1 MTIELSVLNISDLT
15 RHVLQTVCMLIFD
28 YTLEGTIRMITLW
41 FGNAVCIGL
50 LVDTSKSS
58 RFLFDN

>member
-1 MTIELSVLNISDLT
+1 MTIELSVLNISDSN
-15 RHVLQTVCMLIFD
+15 HVLQTVCMLIFD

-50 LVDTSKSS
+50 LVDSKSS

>member
-1 MTIELSVLNISDLT
+1 MTIELSVLNISDSN

-41 FGNAVCIGL
+41 FSNAVCVGL
-50 LVDTSKSS
+50 LVDSKGS
-58 RFLFDN
+58 RLLFDN

>member
-1 MTIELSVLNISDLT
+1 MTIELSVLNISDSDH
-15 RHVLQTVCMLIFD
+15 HVLQTVCMIIFD
-28 YTLEGTIRMITLW
+28 YTLKGTIRMITIW
-41 FGNAVCIGL
+41 FSNAVCIGL